1 MNSDMQVDKFRQQAN
16 QLCPTCRKN
25 IHDEQPKLVS
35 DFLLEEINK
44 KSISGLQEYQKVKF
58 LEFYYKIF
66 RSLKFSRLLL
76 L

>member
-16 QLCPTCRKN
+16 QSCPTC
-25 IHDEQPKLVS
+25 EQPKLVS

-58 LEFYYKIF
+58 FEFYYKIF